1 MSQLL
6 FHWCVLLQDVPE
18 SLVRE
23 GDRAVVLDLLPF
35 AIAHQENGYTIEVF
49 RDGETIDVVS
59 VPQSWVTVLPES
71 WGNGVVKERE
81 LRMVN

>member
-1 MSQLL
+1 MLY
-6 FHWCVLLQDVPE
+6 
-18 SLVRE
+18 
-23 GDRAVVLDLLPF
+23 
-35 AIAHQENGYTIEVF
+35 IADQENGYTIEVF